1 MCGIVGISAETN
13 IAAEI
18 YDSLLM
24 LQHRGQDAAG
34 MSVCDIN
41 DKLQT
46 RKSMGYVR
54 DVFQQRHMD
63 KLIGNYGIG
72 HVRYP
77 TAGGAGKEFA
87 QPMYVNSP
95 YGISVAHNGNLTN
108 AKQLSTQLFHAEM
121 RHLKTDSDSEV
132 LLNIF
137 AHELAKQ
144 REIYPSAEHM
154 FKAVSKTH
162 IRCDGAY
169 AVLALITG
177 HGILAFR
184 DNNGIRPLSVG
195 IRKGKSR
202 DEYIIAS
209 EDAMFMPLGFTKL
222 RDVEPGEA
230 IFIDKKGELFSQ
242 QCSDEPRK
250 RPCIFEYVYFSR
262 PDSKIDE
269 ISVYKARMRMG
280 SKLAE
285 QIIKQKPD
293 HDIDVVIPIPDSSTT
308 AAHELAV
315 GLGIP
320 YREGFV
326 KNRYIGRTFIMPYQ
340 EERKKS
346 VRRKLNIL
354 DLEFDGKNVLLV
366 DDSIVRGTTS
376 KKIIEMAR
384 DAGAKKV
391 YFASAAPAIKYQ
403 NLYGIDMPATSELI
417 ASNRSDEEV
426 ANEINADWLIYQT
439 LEDLIDTAKSGNPS
453 ITEFETSIFTG
464 KYITPLVEN
473 YLEELENLRKDELK
487 AQREKSKASG

>member
-1 MCGIVGISAETN
+1 MCGIVGISAESN
-13 IAAEI
+13 VAAEI

-34 MSVCDIN
+34 MTVCNKDDRLN
-41 DKLQT
+41 T

-54 DVFQQRHMD
+54 DVFQQVHMD

-95 YGISVAHNGNLTN
+95 YGISLAHNGNLTN
-108 AKQLSTQLFHAEM
+108 SKQLSNELFHAEM
-121 RHLKTDSDSEV
+121 RHLITDSDSEV

-137 AHELAKQ
+137 AHELGKQ
-144 REIYPSAEHM
+144 REIYPSAEHI
-154 FKAVSKTH
+154 FKAVTKTH

-184 DNNGIRPLSVG
+184 DNNGIRPLSIG

-209 EDAMFMPLGFTKL
+209 EDALFIPLGFKKL
-222 RDVEPGEA
+222 RDIDPGEA
-230 IFIDKKGELFSQ
+230 VFIDKEGNLFSQ
-242 QCSDEPRK
+242 QCSDNPHK

-280 SKLAE
+280 SKLAN
-285 QIIKQKPD
+285 QIKDINPN

-308 AAHELAV
+308 AAHQLAV
-315 GLGIP
+315 DLGAP

-354 DLEFDGKNVLLV
+354 DLEFQGKNVLLV

-384 DAGAKKV
+384 EAGANKV

-403 NLYGIDMPATSELI
+403 NLYGIDMPATAELI
-417 ASNRSDEEV
+417 ASMKTNEEV
-426 ANEINADWLIYQT
+426 AKEIDADWLIYQR
-439 LEDLIDTAKSGNPS
+439 LEDLIDAVKTGNPD
-453 ITEFETSIFTG
+453 IHDFETSIFTG

-473 YLEELENLRKDELK
+473 YLEDLERSRKDELK
-487 AQREKSKASG
+487 MQREKSNAG